1 MTKEPEIVGYKGR
14 MFQIKN
20 ENIPDGQA
28 TFKITDIRKDN
39 SLIDIHYAETITEL
53 NELKEKFN
61 KSNAS
66 KEIKA
71 ILNRLIEDKKEI
83 IKQINNICS
92 FEKLKEF
99 INKKELDNAVFEEYN
114 HKYLSSVIHHK
125 IKALQTNR

>member
-1 MTKEPEIVGYKGR
+1 M
-14 MFQIKN
+14 
-20 ENIPDGQA
+20 
-28 TFKITDIRKDN
+28 
-39 SLIDIHYAETITEL
+39 
-53 NELKEKFN
+53 KEKFN

-99 INKKELDNAVFEEYN
+99 INKKEFDNAVFEEYN